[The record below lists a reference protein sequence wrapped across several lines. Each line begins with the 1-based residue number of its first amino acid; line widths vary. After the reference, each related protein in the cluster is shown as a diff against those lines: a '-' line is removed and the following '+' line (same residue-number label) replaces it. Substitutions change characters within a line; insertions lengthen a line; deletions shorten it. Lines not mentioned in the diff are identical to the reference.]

1 MNDKHNAESTPGNA
15 SKSLVIVVIVLLVGA
30 AMFLM
35 KPAGEPE
42 VKAEAATSSAGD
54 VPAMDVI
61 VDTLSNTQAVAK
73 ENSRY
78 KVLIVDQQ
86 VDGGPGIARIGD
98 VAVSVPGTRK
108 GDVVVVTLSS
118 LSTGGAE
125 AVVTDRLASGQTVAE
140 PAVAPAP
147 EKPSLIGQVFRGS
160 VSGKNEAGDGFVK
173 LPDHVVYV
181 AGVDF
186 GQRIEFR
193 IIDESGPFVRGEL
206 ISNLTEVVVAAPA
219 VKEDDYQQA
228 VPKRKTPVKVGDEVD
243 VEVTEADRRNP
254 EENGVAR
261 INNFVVFVPGTA
273 VGDRVKIRITDVRS
287 RAADAE
293 VIERLDVPPAAP

>member
-1 MNDKHNAESTPGNA
+1 MNDKNSSESTSGSA
-15 SKSLVIVVIVLLVGA
+15 SKPLIVVVVLLLIGA
-30 AMFLM
+30 AMYLM
-35 KPAGEPE
+35 KPAGEP
-42 VKAEAATSSAGD
+42 VGTPVSSTVE
-54 VPAMDVI
+54 VPAI
-61 VDTLSNTQAVAK
+61 IDTISNTQAVAM
-73 ENSRY
+73 EEARY

-86 VDGGPGIARIGD
+86 GDGGPGIARIGD
-98 VAVSVPGTRK
+98 LAVSVPGTRK

-118 LSTGGAE
+118 LSAGGAE

-140 PAVAPAP
+140 PAVAATP

-160 VSGKNEAGDGFVK
+160 VSGKNEAGDGFIK
-173 LPDHVVYV
+173 LPDQVVYV

-193 IIDESGPFVRGEL
+193 VTDDSGPFVRGEL

-219 VKEDDYQQA
+219 PAEEEEDYQQV
-228 VPKRKTPVKVGDEVD
+228 VPKRKAPVKAGDEVD

-261 INNFVVFVPGTA
+261 INNFVVFIPGTA
-273 VGDRVKIRITDVRS
+273 IGDRVKIRITEVHA

-293 VIERLDVPPAAP
+293 VIERLDAPPAAP